1 MKHFFQKRR
10 NKILNYMKDN
20 SIAVIFCGNP
30 IHKSADEN
38 YKFHPNYNFY
48 YLTGLEEEKFI
59 LVLTKLNYKT
69 QEYLFIEKND
79 EQLARWIGEKMSPD
93 ETQKISGIE
102 KIMYLENFNSYI
114 DALLNSKYEN
124 IYFNIENY
132 NHEDKKN
139 PDITYANKINK
150 RYPHLK
156 IHNLFYEI
164 NDLRIV
170 KDEYEID
177 MTKKAIEITKNG
189 IYEMMKNSK
198 PDMMEYQIEAY
209 FDFILKSNGVTEY
222 AFPTIAASGKNGAIL
237 HYSSNNSKASDGDL
251 ILFDL
256 GAKWNNYSADISRT
270 FPVNGRFTQ
279 RQKDIYNVILDTM
292 KEIENNAKPGITLGN
307 LNELSKRL
315 LADGCKKLGL
325 IEDEKDLSKYYF
337 HSIGHFLGLDTH
349 DVGQRGKEFEP
360 GMIIT
365 NEPGLYIPEENIGI
379 RIEDD
384 LLITENGCENLSKEI
399 IKEIEDIENF
409 MK

>member
-1 MKHFFQKRR
+1 
-10 NKILNYMKDN
+10 
-20 SIAVIFCGNP
+20 
-30 IHKSADEN
+30 
-38 YKFHPNYNFY
+38 
-48 YLTGLEEEKFI
+48 
-59 LVLTKLNYKT
+59 
-69 QEYLFIEKND
+69 
-79 EQLARWIGEKMSPD
+79 
-93 ETQKISGIE
+93 
-102 KIMYLENFNSYI
+102 
-114 DALLNSKYEN
+114 
-124 IYFNIENY
+124 
-132 NHEDKKN
+132 
-139 PDITYANKINK
+139 
-150 RYPHLK
+150 
-156 IHNLFYEI
+156 
-164 NDLRIV
+164 
-170 KDEYEID
+170 